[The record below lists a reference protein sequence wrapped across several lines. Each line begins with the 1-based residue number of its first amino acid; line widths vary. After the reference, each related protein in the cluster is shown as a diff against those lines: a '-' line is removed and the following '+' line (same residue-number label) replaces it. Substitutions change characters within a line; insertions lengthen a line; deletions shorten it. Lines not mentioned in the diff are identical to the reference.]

1 MKAVRG
7 LHNLGKAAGRAADGR
22 PTECPPGDGRPTDSG
37 CVLTVGNYDGVH
49 LGHQHMIRVL
59 KERAAELGCASAV
72 LVFEPSSKE
81 FIDPAGAPPRLTR
94 WREKF
99 LALDALGVDRLVT
112 LRFDDGIR
120 AMSPQCFVEQL
131 LVANLNVRHVVVGHD
146 FRYGAGAE
154 GTIHSL
160 RAAGAS
166 HGFGVEQV
174 NAFILDGQRVS
185 STAVRERLEQGDCAG
200 AARLL
205 GRHYR
210 MIGRVAA
217 GAKLGR
223 TLGFPT
229 ANLRLMRRKS
239 PLWGILAVRVHGI
252 DAKPMNGVASLGT
265 RPTVNGVEPLLEVH
279 VFDFQGDLYG
289 RTIEVEFIAKLRDEV
304 KFDSLDLLQVQM
316 KVDAARARDLL
327 SKVDSG

>member
-1 MKAVRG
+1 MKVARG
-7 LHNLGKAAGRAADGR
+7 LHNLGKAAGRPADGR
-22 PTECPPGDGRPTDSG
+22 LDDRRPADSG

-59 KERAAELGCASAV
+59 KERASELGCASAV

-94 WREKF
+94 WREKY
-99 LALDALGVDRLVT
+99 LALAALGVDWLVT
-112 LRFDDGIR
+112 LRFDDDVR
-120 AMSPQCFVEQL
+120 AMSPQCFVEKL
-131 LVANLNVRHVVVGHD
+131 LVADLNVRHVVVGND
-146 FRYGAGAE
+146 FRYGAKAE

-160 RAAGAS
+160 RAAGES
-166 HGFGVEQV
+166 QGFGVEQV
-174 NAFILDGQRVS
+174 GAFVVDGVRVS
-185 STAVRERLEQGDCAG
+185 STAIRERLEQGDCAG

-205 GRHYR
+205 GRRYR
-210 MIGRVAA
+210 MIGRVAH
-217 GAKLGR
+217 GERLGR

-229 ANLRLMRRKS
+229 AHLRLMRRKS

-252 DAKPMNGVASLGT
+252 DVRPLNGVASLGT

-289 RTIEVEFIAKLRDEV
+289 RAIEVEFIAKLRDEV
-304 KFDSLDLLQVQM
+304 KFDSVDLLQVQM
-316 KVDAARARDLL
+316 RVDAAQARDLL